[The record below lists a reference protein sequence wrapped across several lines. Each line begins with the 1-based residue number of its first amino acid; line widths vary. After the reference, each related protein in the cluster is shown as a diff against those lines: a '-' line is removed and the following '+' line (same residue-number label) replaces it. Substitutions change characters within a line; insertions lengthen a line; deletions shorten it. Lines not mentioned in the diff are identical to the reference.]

1 MEILDKEAPQVIQ
14 DLIDKDALSVLD
26 IWKYVWDVMANVD
39 VELEALRKIR
49 EEMIEADDFFDNVE
63 VVKVSQ
69 EVSRRLLDTSDGLH
83 SVSKGL
89 FELMINPK
97 SPYSP

>member
-49 EEMIEADDFFDNVE
+49 EDYD
-63 VVKVSQ
+63 
-69 EVSRRLLDTSDGLH
+69 
-83 SVSKGL
+83 
-89 FELMINPK
+89 
-97 SPYSP
+97 